1 MPINDELTQSAIE
14 LGRALANSIE
24 MQELEA
30 LRDDPDAEDLFLQR
44 TELVK
49 ALFSRTAQ
57 RISTTMGI
65 RYTDFV
71 K

>member
-1 MPINDELTQSAIE
+1 MPINDELRQSAIE

-30 LRDDPDAEDLFLQR
+30 LRDDPDAEDLVLQR

>member
-1 MPINDELTQSAIE
+1 MPINEELKQSAID
-14 LGRALANSIE
+14 LGRALANSLE
-24 MQELEA
+24 MQDFGA
-30 LRDDPDAEDLFLQR
+30 LKDDPGAEDLFLQR

>member
-1 MPINDELTQSAIE
+1 MPINDELRQSAIE